1 MWQAAIAVGDTL
13 APPNMSKRYYRC
25 PMCQWGVQ
33 MGRNGDKKKKKNDE
47 FFFCVRSIYWS
58 MAQKTWIR
66 VLKIK
71 LSLAL
76 FNKWVVT
83 VWGEFHVPGKLHMD
97 NQRRKNL
104 TMYSIVC
111 VLMVS
116 TSNIF
121 ISIKNCRHQ
130 MRIVLVAYLCLG
142 EHERERERGNPHISS
157 QFKTFL
163 RLCKPQL

>member
-25 PMCQWGVQ
+25 PMRQWGGQ
-33 MGRNGDKKKKKNDE
+33 MGKNRDQKKNDE
-47 FFFCVRSIYWS
+47 FFFCVQSIYWS
-58 MAQKTWIR
+58 MAQKTWIY

-76 FNKWVVT
+76 FNNWVVT

-130 MRIVLVAYLCLG
+130 ISLFPLNIQTPIIIASTGSIHQLNLSLTIAAARPAVLIFALM
-142 EHERERERGNPHISS
+142 
-157 QFKTFL
+157 
-163 RLCKPQL
+163 